1 MKQKNLLRK
10 LYESCLEHNAEKIAE
25 LKKLEFEKIFKR
37 KANGKPFTTKW
48 ILARI

>member
-1 MKQKNLLRK
+1 MKQKNLLSK
-10 LYESCLEHNAEKIAE
+10 LYKACLEHNSEKIAE
-25 LKKLEFEKIFKR
+25 LKRIEFEKIFER